1 MCNHCPFVIHL
12 LEHFNLLADK
22 LKPQGIA
29 TIAISSN
36 NIENYP
42 QDEPQ
47 QMVALCKEY
56 GISFPVY
63 MTLRKNYKRHIM
75 RIINLTFNSL
85 ITKIN

>member
-12 LEHFNLLADK
+12 LEHFNLLTDK

-42 QDEPQ
+42 KNEPQ
-47 QMVALCKEY
+47 QIVALCKEY
-56 GISFPVY
+56 GIFFPVY

-75 RIINLTFNSL
+75 RIINLTFKSL